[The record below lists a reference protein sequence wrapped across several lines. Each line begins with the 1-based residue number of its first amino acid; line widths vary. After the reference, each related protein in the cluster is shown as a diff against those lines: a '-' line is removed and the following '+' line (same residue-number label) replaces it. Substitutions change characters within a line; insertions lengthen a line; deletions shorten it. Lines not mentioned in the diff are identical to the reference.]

1 MSQNITVALAGNP
14 NSGKTTLFNS
24 LTGSRH
30 SVGNW
35 PGVTVERKEGKVKY
49 EDADITAV
57 DLPGTYSLSPYSIEE
72 IVARNYVVE
81 GNPDLVI
88 NIVDAS
94 NIERNLYLTTQLI
107 ELGKPIIIAL
117 NMMDVAEKRGIIIDT
132 AKLSKELGVP
142 VVPIIATKKEGI
154 KELLDTVVKVKDN
167 KEVALPNQID
177 YGKKA
182 EEIISAK
189 MEEIKDN
196 PKTDKDN
203 LRWTALKVL
212 EEDEAVLKSLG
223 IEMSD
228 EEDEIDFEDMDL
240 SGEINLEDDME
251 SLIAD
256 KKYNYISKIINKS
269 VKKPKERVL
278 TLSDKVDQVVT
289 NKWLGLPIFGL
300 LMYAVFSLT
309 FGIGDIFIEFIEE
322 GFDNLS
328 EMAMNLLASAGT
340 AEWLQSLIGDGII
353 SGVGAVLSFLPV
365 IIILFIAISL
375 LEDSGYMARVAF
387 IMDRAMRKIGLS
399 GKAFVPLLMGF
410 GCTVPAIMGTRT
422 LEDEND
428 RLATILVSPFMS
440 CGAKLPIYI
449 LFAGIFFPGNEANI
463 VFSLYIL
470 GIIVAILSALLF
482 KKTIFKSKATPFV
495 MELPPYRKPT
505 FKTTGLSVWERIKAY
520 IVRAGTIIFAASII
534 IWFITGFNF
543 SGPSELSDSFGA
555 SIGRVIAPI
564 FKPLGFGNWQ
574 SGISLITGLLAKEAV
589 ISTMAIIYG
598 LGEAVGEAAIEGDVL
613 GFASTLRDVGFDMV
627 SSYAFMVFSL
637 LYTPCIAVIAV
648 IKRETNSWKWTLFS
662 FVYQLLVAWGVTFV
676 IYQIGRLI
684 FG

>member
-1 MSQNITVALAGNP
+1 MSERITVALAGNP

-35 PGVTVERKEGKVKY
+35 PGVTVERKEGKVRYK
-49 EDADITAV
+49 EAQITAV

-81 GNPDLVI
+81 GNPDVVV

-117 NMMDVAEKRGIIIDT
+117 NMMDVAEKRGVRIDVD
-132 AKLSKELGVP
+132 KLSKELGVP
-142 VVPIIATKKEGI
+142 VVPIVATKNEGI
-154 KELLDTVVKVKDN
+154 KLLMDTVVKVKQKQIDA
-167 KEVALPNQID
+167 VPNQID
-177 YGKKA
+177 YGVKA
-182 EEIISAK
+182 EEKISQT
-189 MEEIKDN
+189 MKDLQIN
-196 PKTDKDN
+196 PKYDGSN

-212 EEDEAVLKSLG
+212 EEDEAVLKSLDMK
-223 IEMSD
+223 IP
-228 EEDEIDFEDMDL
+228 EDDFNEMDL
-240 SGEINLEDDME
+240 SGEVDLEDDME

-256 KKYNYISKIINKS
+256 KKYEYISQVIKKS
-269 VKKPKERVL
+269 VKKPKEKML
-278 TLSDKVDQVVT
+278 TTSDKVDKIIT
-289 NKWLGLPIFGL
+289 NKWLGLPIFAL
-300 LMYAVFSLT
+300 LMYGVFTLT
-309 FGIGDIFIEFIEE
+309 FGIGDIFIGMIEE
-322 GFDNLS
+322 GFEALAEGS
-328 EMAMNLLASAGT
+328 MEFLASVGA
-340 AEWLQSLIGDGII
+340 AEWLQSLIGEGVLA
-353 SGVGAVLSFLPV
+353 GVGSVLSFLPV

-449 LFAGIFFPGNEANI
+449 LFAGIFFPGNEANV
-463 VFSLYIL
+463 VFSLYVL
-470 GIIVAILSALLF
+470 GILVAILSALLF

-495 MELPPYRKPT
+495 MELPPYRVPT
-505 FKTTGLSVWERIKAY
+505 LKTTGLSVWERIKAY
-520 IVRAGTIIFAASII
+520 IVRAGTIIFSASIL

-543 SGPSELSDSFGA
+543 SGFVELNDSFGA

-574 SGISLITGLLAKEAV
+574 SGLSLITGLLAKEAV

-598 LGEAVGEAAIEGDVL
+598 LGETVGEAAIEGDVL
-613 GFASTLRDVGFDMV
+613 GFASTLKDVGFDMV

-637 LYTPCIAVIAV
+637 LYTPCIAVIGV

>member
-1 MSQNITVALAGNP
+1 MSDKIIIALAGNP
-14 NSGKTTLFNS
+14 NSGKTTLFNA

-49 EDADITAV
+49 KEAEITAV

-72 IVARNYVVE
+72 IVARNYIVE
-81 GNPDLVI
+81 GNPDVVV

-94 NIERNLYLTTQLI
+94 NLERNLYLTTQII
-107 ELGKPIIIAL
+107 ELGKPMVIAL
-117 NMMDVAEKRGIIIDT
+117 NMMDVAEKRGIKIDID
-132 AKLSKELGVP
+132 KLSKELGVP
-142 VVPIIATKKEGI
+142 IVSVVATKNEGI
-154 KELLDTVVKVKDN
+154 KELLDTVVKVKSKIID
-167 KEVALPNQID
+167 AIPNQID
-177 YGKKA
+177 YGPKA
-182 EEIISAK
+182 EAEITKTMA
-189 MEEIKDN
+189 ELKDN
-196 PKTDKDN
+196 PKVDNTN

-212 EEDEAVLKSLG
+212 EEDESILAKLG
-223 IEMSD
+223 IEPSPD
-228 EEDEIDFEDMDL
+228 EEEMDL
-240 SGEINLEDDME
+240 SGDIDFDLEDDME

-256 KKYNYISKIINKS
+256 KKYGYISKVVSKS
-269 VKKPKERVL
+269 VKKPKEKLL
-278 TLSDKVDQVVT
+278 TTSDKIDKVVT
-289 NKWLGLPIFGL
+289 NRWLGLPIFGL
-300 LMYAVFSLT
+300 LMYGVFTLT
-309 FGIGDIFIEFIEE
+309 FGIGDLLIELIEG
-322 GFDNLS
+322 GFQSLTEVIKGLLS
-328 EMAMNLLASAGT
+328 SAGT

-353 SGVGAVLSFLPV
+353 AGVGGVLSFLPG

-410 GCTVPAIMGTRT
+410 GCTVPAVMSART

-449 LFAGIFFPGNEANI
+449 LFAGVFFPGNEANV
-463 VFSLYIL
+463 VFSLYFL
-470 GIIVAILSALLF
+470 GVVVAILSALLF

-495 MELPPYRKPT
+495 MELPPYRFPT
-505 FKTTGLSVWERIKAY
+505 LKTTGLSVWERVKGY
-520 IVRAGTIIFAASII
+520 IVRAGTIIFAASIV

-543 SGPSELSDSFGA
+543 SGPVELQNSFGA
-555 SIGRVIAPI
+555 SIGRAIAPV

-574 SGISLITGLLAKEAV
+574 TTLSLITGLLAKEVV

-598 LGEAVGEAAIEGDVL
+598 LGGIIGDAAIEGDVS
-613 GFASTLRDVGFDMV
+613 GFSSTLMSVGFNGI
-627 SSYAFMVFSL
+627 SAYAFMVFTL
-637 LYTPCIAVIAV
+637 LYTPCVAALGV
-648 IKRETNSWKWTLFS
+648 IKRETNSWKWTGFS
-662 FVYQLLVAWGVTFV
+662 LVYQLLVAWGGAFLV
-676 IYQIGRLI
+676 YQIGNLI

>member
-1 MSQNITVALAGNP
+1 MSEKIIVALAGNP

-24 LTGSRH
+24 FTGSRH

-35 PGVTVERKEGKVKY
+35 PGVTVERKEGKVRYK
-49 EDADITAV
+49 EANITAV

-81 GNPDLVI
+81 GNADVVI

-117 NMMDVAEKRGIIIDT
+117 NMMDVAEKRGVKIDT

-142 VVPIIATKKEGI
+142 VIPVVATKNEGI
-154 KELLDTVVKVKDN
+154 KDLLDTVVKVKNN
-167 KEVALPNQID
+167 KEVALPNQIN
-177 YGKKA
+177 YGKRA

-196 PKTDKDN
+196 PKTDSEN

-212 EEDEAVLKSLG
+212 EEDEAILKSLG
-223 IEMSD
+223 LELP
-228 EEDEIDFEDMDL
+228 EDEDFDFDDIDL
-240 SGEINLEDDME
+240 SEEISLEDDME

-256 KKYNYISKIINKS
+256 KKYEYISKVVSKS
-269 VKKPKERVL
+269 VKKPKQRVL
-278 TLSDKVDQVVT
+278 TMSDKIDKVVT
-289 NKWLGLPIFGL
+289 NKWIGLPIFAI

-309 FGIGDIFIEFIEE
+309 FGIGDLFIDAIEGGFEELTEIAIEF
-322 GFDNLS
+322 
-328 EMAMNLLASAGT
+328 LASVGA
-340 AEWLQSLIGDGII
+340 AEWLQSLLGDGIVA
-353 SGVGAVLSFLPV
+353 GVGAVLSFLPV

-428 RLATILVSPFMS
+428 RLATILVSPFIS

-449 LFAGIFFPGNEANI
+449 LFAGIFFPGNEANVI
-463 VFSLYIL
+463 FSLYLL
-470 GIIVAILSALLF
+470 GILIAILSALLF
-482 KKTIFKSKATPFV
+482 KKTLFKSAATPFV
-495 MELPPYRKPT
+495 MELPPYRLPT
-505 FKTTGLSVWERIKAY
+505 LKTTGLSVWERIKAY
-520 IVRAGTIIFAASII
+520 VVRAGTIIFAASIL

-543 SGPSELSDSFGA
+543 SGHVELTESFGA
-555 SIGRVIAPI
+555 SIGRAIAPI

-574 SGISLITGLLAKEAV
+574 AGVSLLTGLIAKEAV

-598 LGEAVGEAAIEGDVL
+598 LGEAVGEAAIEGDVV
-613 GFASTLRDVGFDMV
+613 GFASTLKNVGFTAA
-627 SSYAFMVFSL
+627 SSYAFMAFSL
-637 LYTPCIAVIAV
+637 LYTPCIAVIGV

-662 FVYQLLVAWGVTFV
+662 FVYQLLAAWGVTFI
-676 IYQIGRLI
+676 IYQIAKLI
-684 FG
+684 MN

>member
-1 MSQNITVALAGNP
+1 MSDKIIIALAGNP
-14 NSGKTTLFNS
+14 NSGKTTLFNA

-49 EDADITAV
+49 KEAEITAV

-72 IVARNYVVE
+72 IVARNYIVE
-81 GNPDLVI
+81 GNPDVVV

-94 NIERNLYLTTQLI
+94 NLERNLYLTTQII
-107 ELGKPIIIAL
+107 ELGKPMVIAL
-117 NMMDVAEKRGIIIDT
+117 NMMDVAEKRGIKIDID
-132 AKLSKELGVP
+132 KLSKELGVP
-142 VVPIIATKKEGI
+142 IVSVVATKNEGI
-154 KELLDTVVKVKDN
+154 KELLDTVVKVKSKIID
-167 KEVALPNQID
+167 AIPNQID
-177 YGKKA
+177 YGPKA
-182 EEIISAK
+182 EAEITKTMA
-189 MEEIKDN
+189 ELKDN
-196 PKTDKDN
+196 PKVDNTN

-212 EEDEAVLKSLG
+212 EEDESILAKLG
-223 IEMSD
+223 IEPSPD
-228 EEDEIDFEDMDL
+228 EEEMDL
-240 SGEINLEDDME
+240 SGDIDFDLEDDME

-256 KKYNYISKIINKS
+256 KKYGYISKVVSKS
-269 VKKPKERVL
+269 VKKPKEKLL
-278 TLSDKVDQVVT
+278 TTSDKIDKVVT
-289 NKWLGLPIFGL
+289 NRWLGLPIFGL
-300 LMYAVFSLT
+300 LMYGVFTLT
-309 FGIGDIFIEFIEE
+309 FGIGDLLIELIEG
-322 GFDNLS
+322 GFQSLTEVIKGLLS
-328 EMAMNLLASAGT
+328 SAGT

-353 SGVGAVLSFLPV
+353 AGVGGVLSFLPG

-410 GCTVPAIMGTRT
+410 GCTVPAVMSART

-449 LFAGIFFPGNEANI
+449 LFAGVFFPGNEANV
-463 VFSLYIL
+463 VFSLYFL
-470 GIIVAILSALLF
+470 GVVVAILSALLF

-495 MELPPYRKPT
+495 MELPPYRVPT
-505 FKTTGLSVWERIKAY
+505 LKTTGLSVWERVKGY
-520 IVRAGTIIFAASII
+520 IVRAGTIIFAASIV

-543 SGPSELSDSFGA
+543 SGPVELQNSFGA
-555 SIGRVIAPI
+555 SIGRAIAPV

-574 SGISLITGLLAKEAV
+574 TTLSLITGLLAKEVV

-598 LGEAVGEAAIEGDVL
+598 LGGIIGDAAIEGDVS
-613 GFASTLRDVGFDMV
+613 GFSSTLMSVGFDGI
-627 SSYAFMVFSL
+627 SAYAFMVFTL
-637 LYTPCIAVIAV
+637 LYTPCVAALGV
-648 IKRETNSWKWTLFS
+648 IKRETNSWKWTGFS
-662 FVYQLLVAWGVTFV
+662 LVYQLLVAWGGAFLV
-676 IYQIGRLI
+676 YQIGNLI

>member
-1 MSQNITVALAGNP
+1 MSQRITIALTGNP

-35 PGVTVERKEGKVKY
+35 PGVTVERKEGKARY
-49 EDADITAV
+49 EEADITVV

-72 IVARNYVVE
+72 IVARDYVVE
-81 GNPDLVI
+81 GNPDVVV

-117 NMMDVAEKRGIIIDT
+117 NMMDVAEKRGIKIDVD
-132 AKLSKELGVP
+132 KLSKELGIPVIP
-142 VVPIIATKKEGI
+142 VVATKNKGI
-154 KELLDTVVKVKDN
+154 KKILDEVVKIKKN
-167 KEVALPNQID
+167 KVDAMPNQID

-189 MEEIKDN
+189 MEELKGN
-196 PKTDKDN
+196 PKIDNEN
-203 LRWTALKVL
+203 LRWTSLKVL

-223 IEMSD
+223 MELPD
-228 EEDEIDFEDMDL
+228 EEDFEDMDL

-256 KKYNYISKIINKS
+256 KKYGYISKVVSKS
-269 VKKPKERVL
+269 VKKPKQKMI
-278 TLSDKVDQVVT
+278 TGSDKIDKIVT
-289 NKWLGLPIFGL
+289 NKWLGLPIFAA
-300 LMYAVFSLT
+300 LMFGVFSLT
-309 FGIGDIFIEFIEE
+309 FGIGDIFEELIENGYAVLGETIK
-322 GFDNLS
+322 
-328 EMAMNLLASAGT
+328 NLLASAGT

-353 SGVGAVLSFLPV
+353 AGVGGVLAFLPN

-410 GCTVPAIMGTRT
+410 GCTVPAIMGART

-449 LFAGIFFPGNEANI
+449 LFAGIFFPGKESI
-463 VFSLYIL
+463 VVFSLYLL
-470 GIIVAILSALLF
+470 GIAIAILSALLF
-482 KKTIFKSKATPFV
+482 KKTIFKSGSTPFV
-495 MELPPYRKPT
+495 MELPPYRVPT
-505 FKTTGLSVWERIKAY
+505 LKTTGLSVWERVKSY
-520 IVRAGTIIFAASII
+520 IVRAGTIIFAASIL

-543 SGPSELSDSFGA
+543 SGPAELNESFGA
-555 SIGRVIAPI
+555 SIGGAISPF
-564 FKPLGFGNWQ
+564 FKPLGFGNWEA
-574 SGISLITGLLAKEAV
+574 GLSLITGLLAKEAV
-589 ISTMAIIYG
+589 ISTMAVIYG
-598 LGEAVGEAAIEGDVL
+598 LGETVGEAAIDGDIL
-613 GFASTLRDVGFDMV
+613 GFAGTLKDVGFDMV
-627 SSYAFMVFSL
+627 SSYAFMVFTL
-637 LYTPCIAVIAV
+637 LYTPCIAVIGV
-648 IKRETNSWKWTLFS
+648 IKRETNSWKWTIFS
-662 FVYQLLVAWGVTFV
+662 FVYQLLVAWGVTFI

>member
-1 MSQNITVALAGNP
+1 MSERIIVALAGNP
-14 NSGKTTLFNS
+14 NSGKTTLFNA

-35 PGVTVERKEGKVKY
+35 PGVTVERKEGKVRYK
-49 EDADITAV
+49 EAAITAV

-72 IVARNYVVE
+72 IVARNYVVD

-117 NMMDVAEKRGIIIDT
+117 NMMDVAEKRGMKIDVD
-132 AKLSKELGVP
+132 KLSKELGVP
-142 VVPIIATKKEGI
+142 VIPVIATKNEGI
-154 KELLDTVVKVKDN
+154 KALMDAVVKVKN
-167 KEVALPNQID
+167 KEIDAVPNQID
-177 YGKKA
+177 YGVKA
-182 EEIISAK
+182 EEKISQTMK
-189 MEEIKDN
+189 ELEESSKFDG
-196 PKTDKDN
+196 KN

-223 IEMSD
+223 IEASQ
-228 EEDEIDFEDMDL
+228 EEDFDEMDL

-256 KKYNYISKIINKS
+256 KKYEFISKVIKKS
-269 VKKPKERVL
+269 VKKPKEKML
-278 TLSDKVDQVVT
+278 TTSDKIDRIIT
-289 NKWLGLPIFGL
+289 NKWLGLPIFAL
-300 LMYAVFSLT
+300 LMYGVFSLT
-309 FGIGDIFIEFIEE
+309 FGIGDIFIDMIEG
-322 GFDNLS
+322 GFESLS
-328 EMAMNLLASAGT
+328 EMAIEFLASAGT
-340 AEWLQSLIGDGII
+340 APWLQSLIGDGII
-353 SGVGAVLSFLPV
+353 AGVGAVLSFLPV
-365 IIILFIAISL
+365 IIILFIAISV

-428 RLATILVSPFMS
+428 RLATILVSPFIS

-470 GIIVAILSALLF
+470 GVLVAILSALLF
-482 KKTIFKSKATPFV
+482 KKTLFKSAATPFV
-495 MELPPYRKPT
+495 MELPPYRLPT
-505 FKTTGLSVWERIKAY
+505 FKTTGLSVWERVKAY
-520 IVRAGTIIFAASII
+520 IVRAGTIIFAASIL
-534 IWFITGFNF
+534 IWFITRFNF
-543 SGPSELSDSFGA
+543 SGHVELTESFGA
-555 SIGRVIAPI
+555 SIGRLIAPI

-574 SGISLITGLLAKEAV
+574 SGVSLLTGLLAKEAV

-598 LGEAVGEAAIEGDVL
+598 LGEAVGEAAIEGDVV
-613 GFASTLRDVGFDMV
+613 GFATTLRDVGFDMA

-637 LYTPCIAVIAV
+637 LYTPCIAVIGV
-648 IKRETNSWKWTLFS
+648 IKRETNSWKWTIFS
-662 FVYQLLVAWGVTFV
+662 FVYQLAVAWGVTFV
-676 IYQIGRLI
+676 IYQILRLI
-684 FG
+684 IG

>member
-1 MSQNITVALAGNP
+1 MSERITVALAGNP
-14 NSGKTTLFNS
+14 NSGKTTLFNA

-35 PGVTVERKEGKVKY
+35 PGVTVERKEGKVRYK
-49 EDADITAV
+49 EAQITAV

-81 GNPDLVI
+81 GNPDVVV

-117 NMMDVAEKRGIIIDT
+117 NMMDVAEKRGVRIDVD
-132 AKLSKELGVP
+132 KLSKELGVP
-142 VVPIIATKKEGI
+142 VVPIVATKNEGI
-154 KELLDTVVKVKDN
+154 KLLMDTVVKVKQKQIDA
-167 KEVALPNQID
+167 VPNQID
-177 YGKKA
+177 YGVKA
-182 EEIISAK
+182 EEKISQT
-189 MEEIKDN
+189 MKDLQIN
-196 PKTDKDN
+196 PKYDGSN

-212 EEDEAVLKSLG
+212 EEDEAVLKSLDMK
-223 IEMSD
+223 IP
-228 EEDEIDFEDMDL
+228 EDDFNEMDL
-240 SGEINLEDDME
+240 SGEVDLEDDME

-256 KKYNYISKIINKS
+256 KKYEYISQVIKKS
-269 VKKPKERVL
+269 VKKPKEKML
-278 TLSDKVDQVVT
+278 TTSDKVDKIIT
-289 NKWLGLPIFGL
+289 NKWLGLPIFAL
-300 LMYAVFSLT
+300 LMYGVFTLT
-309 FGIGDIFIEFIEE
+309 FGIGDIFIGMIEE
-322 GFDNLS
+322 GFEALAEGS
-328 EMAMNLLASAGT
+328 MEFLASVGA
-340 AEWLQSLIGDGII
+340 AEWLQSLIGEGVLA
-353 SGVGAVLSFLPV
+353 GVGSVLSFLPV

-428 RLATILVSPFMS
+428 RLATILVSPFIS

-449 LFAGIFFPGNEANI
+449 LFAGIFFPGNEANVI
-463 VFSLYIL
+463 FSLYLL
-470 GIIVAILSALLF
+470 GILIAILSALLF
-482 KKTIFKSKATPFV
+482 KKTLFKSAATPFV
-495 MELPPYRKPT
+495 MELPPYRLPT
-505 FKTTGLSVWERIKAY
+505 LKTTGLSVWERIKAY
-520 IVRAGTIIFAASII
+520 VVRAGTIIFAASIL

-543 SGPSELSDSFGA
+543 SGHVELTESFGA
-555 SIGRVIAPI
+555 SIGRAIAPI

-574 SGISLITGLLAKEAV
+574 AGVSLLTGLIAKEAV

-598 LGEAVGEAAIEGDVL
+598 LGEAVGEAAIEGDVV
-613 GFASTLRDVGFDMV
+613 GFASTLKNVGFTAA
-627 SSYAFMVFSL
+627 SSYAFMAFSL
-637 LYTPCIAVIAV
+637 LYTPCIAVIGV

-662 FVYQLLVAWGVTFV
+662 FVYQLLAAWGVTFI
-676 IYQIGRLI
+676 IYQIAKLI
-684 FG
+684 MN